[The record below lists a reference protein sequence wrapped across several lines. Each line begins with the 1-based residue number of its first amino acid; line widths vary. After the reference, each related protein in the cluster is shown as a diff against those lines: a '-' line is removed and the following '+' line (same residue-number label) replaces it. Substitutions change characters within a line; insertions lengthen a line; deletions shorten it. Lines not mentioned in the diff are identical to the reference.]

1 MSNYVSLGI
10 FIAIIVLVWIVDGK
24 KFKKEGFLFYLR
36 RTKWGVDGI
45 HSIGSRYSSLL
56 KRFGTLGVIFAFGLV
71 GLLYYFKTIGKE
83 KKISRGK
90 CALITVLYTVFA
102 SGFIYLLHDMLFASI
117 VKQFDLMFFGGA
129 LIYVLEILAFLFG
142 MAGYTMFSLSYGV
155 VSVFAGS
162 TTESSVQLVLPV
174 EVSESSNLPIVS
186 VPLVVWL
193 VSIFIILTVHELAHA
208 FVSSSVGLKVKSIG
222 YGFFAILP
230 IGFVEPDEVKISKV
244 GSLDRSRIY
253 SAGAFNNVISAI
265 IIAVILISTVFVS
278 AKVID
283 NRYGEIYDYNG
294 VGYSV
299 LPPEDSVELPSSVLP
314 ESGVI
319 IGLNGE
325 KIDRFDDFI
334 GVLENVGPDE
344 NLSILINDTSYD
356 ITTVVNPQNSSRG
369 FIGIN
374 GFYNSME
381 LKDEFKGS
389 LLVQFIEAEAYIVY
403 LFSWVVLLS
412 IGIGL
417 VNLLP
422 IRGLDGGKMLE
433 EISITF
439 FGKKIGV
446 KIVSYVSLFALL
458 VILFSIFG
466 SYIV

>member
-1 MSNYVSLGI
+1 M
-10 FIAIIVLVWIVDGK
+10 
-24 KFKKEGFLFYLR
+24 
-36 RTKWGVDGI
+36 
-45 HSIGSRYSSLL
+45 
-56 KRFGTLGVIFAFGLV
+56 
-71 GLLYYFKTIGKE
+71 
-83 KKISRGK
+83 
-90 CALITVLYTVFA
+90 
-102 SGFIYLLHDMLFASI
+102 
-117 VKQFDLMFFGGA
+117 
-129 LIYVLEILAFLFG
+129 
-142 MAGYTMFSLSYGV
+142 
-155 VSVFAGS
+155 
-162 TTESSVQLVLPV
+162 
-174 EVSESSNLPIVS
+174 
-186 VPLVVWL
+186 
-193 VSIFIILTVHELAHA
+193 
-208 FVSSSVGLKVKSIG
+208 
-222 YGFFAILP
+222 
-230 IGFVEPDEVKISKV
+230 
-244 GSLDRSRIY
+244 
-253 SAGAFNNVISAI
+253 
-265 IIAVILISTVFVS
+265 
-278 AKVID
+278 
-283 NRYGEIYDYNG
+283 
-294 VGYSV
+294 
-299 LPPEDSVELPSSVLP
+299 LP

-319 IGLNGE
+319 IGLNEE